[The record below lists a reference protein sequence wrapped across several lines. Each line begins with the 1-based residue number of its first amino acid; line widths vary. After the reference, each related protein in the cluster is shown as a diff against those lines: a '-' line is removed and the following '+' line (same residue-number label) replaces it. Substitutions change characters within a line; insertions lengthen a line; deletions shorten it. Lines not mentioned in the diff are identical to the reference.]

1 MDYNEYKTGLMNM
14 LDDSASKYLVIE
26 EVSSILEKAGFR
38 KLDLCKEFP
47 DLYPGDKVYVTKN
60 NSTLF
65 AFVIGEDLPDNGL
78 KIIAAHSDFPCL
90 QLKSLPEMYSEGNLI
105 KLNIEPYGGPQLS
118 TWFDRPLS
126 IAGRV
131 FLKGNDI
138 YSPIEKTVMI
148 KKPIAI
154 IPSTPFHHNKTNKET
169 RGVSAQFD
177 MMPII
182 GTSDKESYKEIVHT
196 LIAES
201 LGVLPEDILS
211 MELCFYD
218 TNKATVIGHNQDFLL
233 SSRIDCIAYV
243 YAGLMSITD
252 AEPQEKTLSLAI
264 WDNEECGS
272 ISKQGAAST
281 IYRDVIERIV
291 KATGYEIHETS
302 QCIENSFCIS
312 LDTAYAVH
320 PNHPELSDSTNRPI
334 MCKGPVIKTDTR
346 LHYATDAESEAI
358 IVSLFQKEN
367 IPYQYQRNNNDV
379 TGGNTLAAIAAM
391 GTPIKCVDIGVA
403 TWAGHSIKETTSLS
417 DMYTLHRALSA
428 YMQS

>member
-1 MDYNEYKTGLMNM
+1 MNLSDYSKGLMKM

-26 EVSSILEKAGFR
+26 EASSILEKAGF
-38 KLDLCKEFP
+38 KKMDLCKEFP
-47 DLYPGDKVYVTKN
+47 NLYPGDKVYVTKN

-65 AFVIGEDLPDNGL
+65 AFVIGKDLPNNGL

-90 QLKSLPEMYSEGNLI
+90 QLKSLPEMYSEGGLI

-131 FLKGNDI
+131 FIKGNNI

-148 KKPIAI
+148 KEPIAI
-154 IPSTPFHHNKTNKET
+154 IPSTPFHYNKTNKEGKGI
-169 RGVSAQFD
+169 RAQFD

-182 GTSDKESYKEIVHT
+182 GTSDKESYQKIVHT
-196 LIAES
+196 LIAKS

-218 TNKATVIGHNQDFLL
+218 TNKATVVGYNQEFLL

-243 YAGLMSITD
+243 YAGLVSITD

-281 IYRDVIERIV
+281 IYRDVIERIM
-291 KATGYEIHETS
+291 KATKHEIYGTGR
-302 QCIENSFCIS
+302 
-312 LDTAYAVH
+312 
-320 PNHPELSDSTNRPI
+320 NRFHW
-334 MCKGPVIKTDTR
+334 KQ
-346 LHYATDAESEAI
+346 L
-358 IVSLFQKEN
+358 L
-367 IPYQYQRNNNDV
+367 
-379 TGGNTLAAIAAM
+379 L
-391 GTPIKCVDIGVA
+391 
-403 TWAGHSIKETTSLS
+403 SLS
-417 DMYTLHRALSA
+417 FRSEIPVGLRKGRLQKPRV
-428 YMQS
+428 QSRF